1 MHRSNVAAN
10 AIVDISRLSYS
21 ETIDK
26 LTAAIGAAGATL
38 FAQIDQSAAAE
49 GAGLTL
55 RPTTL
60 LIYGNPKAGTP
71 LMQAFPL
78 TALDLP
84 LKLLIWEE
92 SGTVRVA
99 HLPVKTLVSR
109 YDITG
114 EAQLVDTFEHAV
126 DALLNQIR

>member
-10 AIVDISRLSYS
+10 AIVDISRFSYS

-60 LIYGNPKAGTP
+60 LIYGNPKAGTL

-99 HLPVKTLVSR
+99 HLPVKALVSR
-109 YDITG
+109 YDVTG
-114 EAQLVDTFEHAV
+114 EAQLVDAFEHAV

>member
-1 MHRSNVAAN
+1 MSRSNMAAN
-10 AIVDISRLSYS
+10 AVVNTSRLSYS
-21 ETIDK
+21 ETIGK
-26 LTAAIGAAGATL
+26 LTAAITAAGATL
-38 FAQIDQSAAAE
+38 FAQIDQSAAAQ

-71 LMQAFPL
+71 LMDAFPL

-84 LKLLIWEE
+84 LKFLIWEE

-99 HLPVKTLVSR
+99 YAPVKTLVSR
-109 YDITG
+109 YDVTG
-114 EAQLVDTFEHAV
+114 EVQLVEALEHAV